1 MEGIKMSQ
9 EENKNIN
16 VDSQF
21 PWLVFTIAD
30 KHYAIHSGIT
40 SGIMNMPTYTPTP
53 TPVPNVK
60 GIFYH
65 RGNFVSLV
73 SLRSLF
79 GMPSQEEEAASF
91 SDLLDRHIQDQY
103 EWSEQLCRC
112 ICERVPFSVK
122 EDPNQS
128 SFAQWLHS
136 YDTNLSA
143 INSHLNSMKNTHN
156 LLLQTANE
164 VNHMM
169 ITPDG
174 KEKDSFLQSA
184 LHKIQN
190 EYIPKLLKDIEE
202 SKEVFQHQF
211 REMVIILEKEN
222 TPWGIIADDV
232 VCVEFLNEVYS
243 SENLVGEYASR
254 YIESVRKS
262 EIVGKEILVID
273 HEALLDV
280 ITQMM

>member
-1 MEGIKMSQ
+1 MSQ

-21 PWLVFTIAD
+21 PWLIFTISN
-30 KHYAIHSGIT
+30 KYYAIHSGIT
-40 SGIMNMPTYTPTP
+40 SGIMNMPAYTPTP

-60 GIFYH
+60 GIFYN
-65 RGNFVSLV
+65 RGKFVSLV

-91 SDLLDRHIQDQY
+91 SNLLDKYIQDQY
-103 EWSEQLCRC
+103 EWSEELCRC
-112 ICERVPFSVK
+112 ICEQVPFSAK
-122 EDPNQS
+122 EDPEQS
-128 SFAQWLHS
+128 AFAQWLNS

-143 INSHLNSMKNTHN
+143 ITSHLNSMKNTYH
-156 LLLQTANE
+156 LLMQTANE
-164 VNHMM
+164 VNGMM

-174 KEKDSFLQSA
+174 KEKENYLQLA

-190 EYIPKLLKDIEE
+190 EYIPKLVNEIEE

-211 REMVIILEKEN
+211 REMVIILEREN

-243 SENLVGEYASR
+243 SENLVGEYASK
-254 YIESVRKS
+254 YIEGVRKS
-262 EIVGKEILVID
+262 EIIGKEILVID

-280 ITQMM
+280 ITQRM